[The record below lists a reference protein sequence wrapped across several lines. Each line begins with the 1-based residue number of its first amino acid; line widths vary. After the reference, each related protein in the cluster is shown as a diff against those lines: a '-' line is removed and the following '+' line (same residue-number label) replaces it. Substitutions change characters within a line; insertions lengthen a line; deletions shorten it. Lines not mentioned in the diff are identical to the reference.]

1 MILENDD
8 FGEVFQKTHDKGSLL
23 LVVENLL
30 KLQKRRALDG
40 LGPGPAGLLGLSIE
54 GVLLYLLSMNALGF
68 LSRGGNC
75 DIEDTLENR
84 ELLGH
89 YFHFLVEGKMAVFAN
104 PDKGLVGCRAG
115 EHLYIK
121 VHTEKVLNQL
131 EEAAGI
137 FVGGF

>member
-1 MILENDD
+1 MDWGQGPQD
-8 FGEVFQKTHDKGSLL
+8 YWG
-23 LVVENLL
+23 
-30 KLQKRRALDG
+30 LD
-40 LGPGPAGLLGLSIE
+40 IE
-54 GVLLYLLSMNALGF
+54 GVLLYLLSMNVLGF

-75 DIEDTLENR
+75 DMEDTPENR

-131 EEAAGI
+131 EETADI